1 MKRTV
6 RVVAFTAALG
16 LTFWLG
22 TGTSVRASLSPL
34 CADVHGTSCARS
46 GVSMRRCGLDGG
58 GVCYCNTQTR
68 LWDCG
73 CIVDVDGT
81 LMCPGD

>member
-6 RVVAFTAALG
+6 RVVALTAALG

-22 TGTSVRASLSPL
+22 TGTPVRALSPL
-34 CADVHGTSCARS
+34 CSDVHGTSCVRS
-46 GVSMRRCGLDGG
+46 GVSMRRCGLNGG
-58 GVCYCNTQTR
+58 GVCYCNTQTG

-73 CIVDVDGT
+73 CIVDDVGS
-81 LMCPGD
+81 LICPGD